1 MPAVSSPSSSSSASA
16 MTSGAPRSSASP
28 YAGRRR
34 RVSSL
39 AADPALSS
47 LGAIYVGWQ
56 AGERDPAPLCCP
68 RLAKRSLVRK
78 YGPDAVG
85 YLAGTRGLFLPS
97 WCNFD
102 SLVEHTDPSSAF
114 FRYAVAPQD
123 VVAAPPSKAGTT
135 TSAAAKG
142 SQLDRFP
149 PRPLPSSFNLATS
162 ALLSYPSTTTTT
174 IPLSAL
180 PPLPPL
186 ESSPSTCSA
195 SEPTLLLPPLPPTPS
210 FLPPHAH
217 SPSTPPELLLQQAT
231 SVSVSSPQ
239 FAPTP
244 SETAAPP
251 EFDPGEFLNT
261 SLALFQ
267 SGGGAGSVNSS
278 QPPSP
283 TLVFPSLPPIA
294 PPPSQQFAF
303 VAEPFAPLAL
313 GKLDT
318 VLEDDYDESL
328 WSAGEDPLGSSAATD
343 VTSEASWAW

>member
-85 YLAGTRGLFLPS
+85 GTAGRCGGASFQSGDDDFSGGERISTRSLSTSASPVLIQPCNKRTPVISVNNDDDDPAQRPTAIAPIGIVSFYLLRLRTNP
-97 WCNFD
+97 
-102 SLVEHTDPSSAF
+102 PPSAF
-114 FRYAVAPQD
+114 
-123 VVAAPPSKAGTT
+123 
-135 TSAAAKG
+135 TS
-142 SQLDRFP
+142 D
-149 PRPLPSSFNLATS
+149 SF
-162 ALLSYPSTTTTT
+162 
-174 IPLSAL
+174 
-180 PPLPPL
+180 
-186 ESSPSTCSA
+186 
-195 SEPTLLLPPLPPTPS
+195 
-210 FLPPHAH
+210 
-217 SPSTPPELLLQQAT
+217 
-231 SVSVSSPQ
+231 